1 MQTVRRLYLYLV
13 AAISLLVVIWSVIS
27 LARLIVSEGV
37 GPGQITGLATW
48 LAAIIVG
55 LPIFLFH
62 WLMAQRLAA
71 GEPEEQGSVI
81 RCLFLYGLMAAGLAP
96 ILANVYRLLDNAF
109 LALLGGTYERYYP
122 YDLTTGEHLAA
133 VLVWGVIWTYL
144 WQQLRADRRLVPPDD
159 NCLTVRRVYLLA
171 FAGAGLVMVS
181 LGAIVLLQTLL
192 ELAAGGL
199 WRNPVAHSIARLLV
213 GGASWAVHWLLL
225 QQAFFGGRPAE
236 ERSVLR
242 KAYLYLAVFAFSV
255 MAVVSATGLLKRLI
269 ELALGDEPS
278 TEPLLSQVSLQLP
291 LMLVGAL
298 FWAYHWQVL
307 RQDAERAPEAP
318 RQAGVRRIYAYLVA
332 AIGLAAL
339 LTGVIGLLNVVIDLL
354 TRTVA
359 VGLDYYREQVALFT
373 AMAIVGVPIWLIPW
387 RTMQRLALAPAGAR
401 RAGIESTD
409 ERRST
414 VRKIYLYFYVF
425 VAALAVFGSVGWFV
439 YHLLTALL
447 GAELPDDFLSLV
459 LNALAIGLVAAG
471 VWLYHW
477 WAIREDGRLE
487 LQDRARRLADVS
499 VVVLDGGDGQLG
511 RAITQQLQHD
521 LPGLQIRPVG
531 LTPQAAEAMAAEV
544 LTDGRAGLETAHYV
558 IGSWQILTAPEVAPA
573 VAASPALKLAVP
585 TGQAGWSWAGVRSR
599 PVDYYARQAVRGIK
613 QALAGEEISPSR
625 DIELSTIAAAAVG
638 LIFLVALLGIV
649 IGFVSE
655 F

>member
-1 MQTVRRLYLYLV
+1 
-13 AAISLLVVIWSVIS
+13 
-27 LARLIVSEGV
+27 
-37 GPGQITGLATW
+37 
-48 LAAIIVG
+48 
-55 LPIFLFH
+55 
-62 WLMAQRLAA
+62 
-71 GEPEEQGSVI
+71 
-81 RCLFLYGLMAAGLAP
+81 
-96 ILANVYRLLDNAF
+96 
-109 LALLGGTYERYYP
+109 
-122 YDLTTGEHLAA
+122 
-133 VLVWGVIWTYL
+133 
-144 WQQLRADRRLVPPDD
+144 
-159 NCLTVRRVYLLA
+159 
-171 FAGAGLVMVS
+171 
-181 LGAIVLLQTLL
+181 
-192 ELAAGGL
+192 
-199 WRNPVAHSIARLLV
+199 
-213 GGASWAVHWLLL
+213 
-225 QQAFFGGRPAE
+225 
-236 ERSVLR
+236 
-242 KAYLYLAVFAFSV
+242 
-255 MAVVSATGLLKRLI
+255 
-269 ELALGDEPS
+269 
-278 TEPLLSQVSLQLP
+278 
-291 LMLVGAL
+291 
-298 FWAYHWQVL
+298 VL

-318 RQAGVRRIYAYLVA
+318 RQASVRRIYAYLVA

-339 LTGVIGLLNVVIDLL
+339 LTGVIGLLNVVIELL
-354 TRTVA
+354 TRSVA

-511 RAITQQLQHD
+511 RAITQHLQHD
-521 LPGLQIRPVG
+521 LPGLQIRPIG
-531 LTPQAAEAMAAEV
+531 LTSQAAEAMAAEV
-544 LTDGRAGLETAHYV
+544 LTDGRASLETAQYV

-585 TGQAGWSWAGVRSR
+585 TGRPGWSWAGVRSR
-599 PVDYYARQAVRGIK
+599 PVDYYARQAARGIK

-625 DIELSTIAAAAVG
+625 ELDLSTIAAAAIG
-638 LIFLVALLGIV
+638 LILVLVVLGVV
-649 IGFVSE
+649 IGVVSE
-655 F
+655 L